1 MPVPS
6 GVLADP
12 ADGVEDC
19 VWGAVEQHIRVGL
32 SAGDVVG
39 AGDDAGIEQQPGT
52 TGLGAETPAMS
63 EPSPSFCSVGASSF
77 PLASIPLADWN
88 FSTAAT
94 VFESHLPF
102 GSPW

>member
-1 MPVPS
+1 VLL

-12 ADGVEDC
+12 AGDVEDC
-19 VWGAVEQHIRVGL
+19 VWGVVEQHVVAGL
-32 SAGDVVG
+32 SAGGVVVT
-39 AGDDAGIEQQPGT
+39 GDDGGIKQQPGT

-88 FSTAAT
+88 FCTAAT
-94 VFESHLPF
+94 VLESHLPF

>member
-1 MPVPS
+1 MPSDVF
-6 GVLADP
+6 ADP
-12 ADGVEDC
+12 AGGVADW
-19 VWGAVEQHIRVGL
+19 VWGALEQHIGAGL

-39 AGDDAGIEQQPGT
+39 AGDDAGIEQQLGT

-63 EPSPSFCSVGASSF
+63 EPSPSFCSVGASSL

-88 FSTAAT
+88 FSTAVT

>member
-1 MPVPS
+1 MLAAA
-6 GVLADP
+6 LADP
-12 ADGVEDC
+12 AGGGVDC
-19 VWGAVEQHIRVGL
+19 VCGAAEQQVVVGL
-32 SAGDVVG
+32 SAGGVVVAEDVGV
-39 AGDDAGIEQQPGT
+39 IEQQFGT

-102 GSPW
+102 GSPS